1 MSTQLTV
8 IEPLDPIRAID
19 RADHLQ
25 QSTKNQ
31 YKRALRLYLETGS
44 KITDAEALARYALTL

>member
-25 QSTKNQ
+25 QSTKEPVQ
-31 YKRALRLYLETGS
+31 TGF
-44 KITDAEALARYALTL
+44 EAVPGDGQQDHRCRGIG